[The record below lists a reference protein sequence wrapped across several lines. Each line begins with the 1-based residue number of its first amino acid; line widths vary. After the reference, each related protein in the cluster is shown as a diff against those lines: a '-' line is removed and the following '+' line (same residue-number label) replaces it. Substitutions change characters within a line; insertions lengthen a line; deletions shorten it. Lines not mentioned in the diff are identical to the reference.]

1 MSQQTACL
9 KCVNYIILHIYKN
22 KTYVMFNKH
31 IVNIFLIYYKNYG
44 KYQTTW
50 GVKFMPPSFTSG
62 IGEILIVCSFLGK
75 VELDIY
81 LKFSKMLSP

>member
-50 GVKFMPPSFTSG
+50 GVKFMPPSFTSE
-62 IGEILIVCSFLGK
+62 IGEILILCSLLGK